1 MALWSEGGFVEDRY
15 QRVDKLE
22 GAPLEGAA
30 LVSWAL
36 WKQEK
41 PALTGRFQSVG
52 VEVAA
57 GKDAIDELHE
67 LLDRPMIALSYGKF
81 ADGRAFSY
89 SRLLRTRLG
98 YVGEIRAV
106 GDVLFDEI
114 GYMVRCG
121 FDTFEVKDAPTLRA
135 LQAGKRPGVALLYQ
149 PGLAHG
155 ETPAAGRPW
164 TRSLTV

>member
-15 QRVDKLE
+15 QRIESLE
-22 GAPLEGAA
+22 GAPVEGAA

-36 WKQEK
+36 WKQEHA
-41 PALTGRFQSVG
+41 ALTARFQSVG
-52 VEVAA
+52 VEIAA
-57 GKDAIDELHE
+57 GKDAVAELPD
-67 LLDRPMIALSYGKF
+67 LLDRPMIALSYAKF

-89 SRLLRTRLG
+89 ARLLRTRLG
-98 YVGEIRAV
+98 YKGEIRAV

-114 GYMVRCG
+114 GFMLRCG

-135 LQAGKRPGVALLYQ
+135 LHAGKRPGVPLLYQ

-155 ETPAAGRPW
+155 ETSVAGRPW
-164 TRSLTV
+164 TRALAV

>member
-1 MALWSEGGFVEDRY
+1 MALWSESGFLEDRY
-15 QRVDKLE
+15 QRIDALE
-22 GAPLEGAA
+22 GAPLAGAA
-30 LVSWAL
+30 LVPWAL
-36 WKQEK
+36 WKQEHA
-41 PALTGRFQSVG
+41 ALTARFQSVG

-57 GKDAIDELHE
+57 GKDALGELHE
-67 LLDRPMIALSYGKF
+67 LLDRPMIALSYAKF

-98 YVGEIRAV
+98 YKGEIRAV

-114 GYMVRCG
+114 GFMVRCG

-135 LQAGKRPGVALLYQ
+135 LHAGKRPGVPLLYQ
-149 PGLAHG
+149 PGLAPG

-164 TRSLTV
+164 TRSLAV

>member
-1 MALWSEGGFVEDRY
+1 MALWGESGFREDRY
-15 QRVDKLE
+15 QRLE
-22 GAPLEGAA
+22 TLDGAPRDGAV

-36 WKQEK
+36 WKQEQA
-41 PALTGRFQSVG
+41 ALAARFQSVG

-57 GKDAIDELHE
+57 GKDALSELHA
-67 LLDRPMIALSYGKF
+67 LLDRPMIALSYAKF
-81 ADGRAFSY
+81 GDGRAFSY
-89 SRLLRTRLG
+89 SRLLRIRLG
-98 YVGEIRAV
+98 YKGEIRAV

-114 GYMVRCG
+114 GYMLRCG
-121 FDTFEVKDAPTLRA
+121 FDTVEVKDAPTLRA
-135 LQAGKRPGVALLYQ
+135 LHAGKRPGVALLYQ